1 MYIIYPYFFVAQE
14 VEQETGGLMHDCSQF
29 AGQILLGQSQVT
41 HRCIHLGV
49 NVFEG

>member
-1 MYIIYPYFFVAQE
+1 MYTIYPYFFVAQE
-14 VEQETGGLMHDCSQF
+14 VEQETGGLIHDCSQF